1 MGYMVSD
8 RIEIDVCDN
17 VLEFLGNSDV
27 IISELTNSDRIFML
41 KLLEKYYLSLRSRIG
56 IDNDISFGLEIE
68 FEEANKDMI
77 SEELDMKFASGSW
90 SMVRDDS
97 LSNGAEINSPVLEDN
112 SKTWID
118 LSCVCDIVNRYAYVM
133 DNTSGHIHIGTQIL
147 GNNAKYWRNFALL
160 WATYENVIFRFL
172 YGEFVSPRS
181 RIDEY
186 AKPVSLDFI
195 DNLDRIEDR
204 VNNYVG
210 AKYLFK
216 VLDAG
221 DEVLIHRYK
230 ENRRK
235 HPLVSDGVALS
246 EAVKNEREMLLKIR
260 NNADYIV
267 DTSYISIAQ
276 LRVMLSDTFCG
287 SVSKVMKIQCK
298 SFGFKYG
305 VDTEADLVFDVRC
318 LPNPFYIEDLKH
330 KTGLEREVQDYVMNS
345 IESKEFLERLIS
357 FLDSA
362 VPLYT
367 KEGKSQLTIAIGCT
381 GGKHRSVTFA
391 ELICEHLKENK
402 FNCVTVHR
410 DIQKR

>member
-1 MGYMVSD
+1 MELLIVTGMSGAGKSQAANALEDIGFYCVDNIPPTIIPHFVDLASNSNEELK
-8 RIEIDVCDN
+8 RIAVVTDVRGGNMFSEITDVLN
-17 VLEFLGNSDV
+17 G
-27 IISELTNSDRIFML
+27 
-41 KLLEKYYLSLRSRIG
+41 LR
-56 IDNDISFGLEIE
+56 NKNIE
-68 FEEANKDMI
+68 FK
-77 SEELDMKFASGSW
+77 
-90 SMVRDDS
+90 
-97 LSNGAEINSPVLEDN
+97 
-112 SKTWID
+112 
-118 LSCVCDIVNRYAYVM
+118 
-133 DNTSGHIHIGTQIL
+133 IL
-147 GNNAKYWRNFALL
+147 F
-160 WATYENVIFRFL
+160 
-172 YGEFVSPRS
+172 
-181 RIDEY
+181 
-186 AKPVSLDFI
+186 
-195 DNLDRIEDR
+195 
-204 VNNYVG
+204 
-210 AKYLFK
+210 
-216 VLDAG
+216 LDAS
-221 DEVLIHRYK
+221 DDVLIHRYK

-276 LRVMLSDTFCG
+276 LKVMLSDTFCG

>member
-1 MGYMVSD
+1 MELLIVTGMSGAGKSQAANALEDIGFYCVDNIPPTIIPHFVDLASNSNEELK
-8 RIEIDVCDN
+8 RIAVVTDVRGGNMFSEITDVLN
-17 VLEFLGNSDV
+17 G
-27 IISELTNSDRIFML
+27 
-41 KLLEKYYLSLRSRIG
+41 LR
-56 IDNDISFGLEIE
+56 NKNIE
-68 FEEANKDMI
+68 FK
-77 SEELDMKFASGSW
+77 
-90 SMVRDDS
+90 
-97 LSNGAEINSPVLEDN
+97 
-112 SKTWID
+112 
-118 LSCVCDIVNRYAYVM
+118 
-133 DNTSGHIHIGTQIL
+133 IL
-147 GNNAKYWRNFALL
+147 F
-160 WATYENVIFRFL
+160 
-172 YGEFVSPRS
+172 
-181 RIDEY
+181 
-186 AKPVSLDFI
+186 
-195 DNLDRIEDR
+195 
-204 VNNYVG
+204 
-210 AKYLFK
+210 
-216 VLDAG
+216 LDAS
-221 DEVLIHRYK
+221 DDVLIHRYK

-276 LRVMLSDTFCG
+276 LKVMLSDTFCG

-345 IESKEFLERLIS
+345 SESKEFLERLIS